1 MSDKKSILVK
11 AILDKTGITKG
22 VKEIQAVLNRT
33 RLSLHTKFDTR
44 DAEKQLQATMKKAE
58 KQYKQKQ
65 TSPKTAPVSVKT
77 DDAKT
82 NSSSTSP
89 PRTKS
94 STESGGL
101 IRLFGKISTSPFL
114 ATAGFSSDACEA
126 CLPCGLSH
134 QLAD

>member
-1 MSDKKSILVK
+1 MSNKKSILVK

-22 VKEIQAVLNRT
+22 VKEIQTVLNRT

-58 KQYKQKQ
+58 KQYRQRQ
-65 TSPKTAPVSVKT
+65 TSPRTDSIPARTA
-77 DDAKT
+77 DDTKT
-82 NSSSTSP
+82 NSSSASP

-114 ATAGFSSDACEA
+114 ATAGFSSDACEV
-126 CLPCGLSH
+126 CR
-134 QLAD
+134 